1 MHREEIHAKLQQSG
15 LKITPQRAGILRAV
29 YKLQNH
35 PTAQQIINFV
45 HESAPN
51 VATGTIYKTLD
62 TLVEKGVIGKVQNT
76 EEATRYDSR
85 MEQHHHLYGEGD
97 NRIEDYVNEE
107 LDHLLENFFL
117 QNNIPGYEI
126 NSINVNINGRF
137 TRE

>member
-1 MHREEIHAKLQQSG
+1 MYREEIHAKLQQSG
-15 LKITPQRAGILRAV
+15 LKITPQRVAILRAV
-29 YKLQNH
+29 YTLQNH
-35 PTAQQIINFV
+35 PTAQQIIDFV
-45 HESAPN
+45 HERDFN

-85 MEQHHHLYGEGD
+85 MEHHHHLYGDGD
-97 NRIEDYVNEE
+97 SRIEDYVNEE

-137 TRE
+137 TQE